1 MIYWTLLSILLPFG
15 TLIGCWTATKIFPIC
30 TSIRNTNGEMMV
42 QCVALCLPA
51 AERGQG
57 LLRKLLLNVSLHFG
71 SSFFYAFEQTE
82 LVGRAL
88 QVVQGVRGLEV
99 GVAIEIVCQEAD
111 ALHIGEE
118 GYGIGQIFNFD
129 GGEETFSSC
138 EITSCEGF
146 KDVETEGDV
155 VEIGI
160 VFARGVGCGA
170 EEVAEV

>member
-1 MIYWTLLSILLPFG
+1 MCCDTLSF
-15 TLIGCWTATKIFPIC
+15 TLKGKSA
-30 TSIRNTNGEMMV
+30 
-42 QCVALCLPA
+42 
-51 AERGQG
+51 
-57 LLRKLLLNVSLHFG
+57 LRKFFLDVSLHLG

-82 LVGRAL
+82 LVGSAL

-99 GVAIEIVCQEAD
+99 GVAIEIICQEAD

-138 EITSCEGF
+138 KITSSEGF
-146 KDVETEGDV
+146 KDVETESDV

-170 EEVAEV
+170 EEVAKVGEDK